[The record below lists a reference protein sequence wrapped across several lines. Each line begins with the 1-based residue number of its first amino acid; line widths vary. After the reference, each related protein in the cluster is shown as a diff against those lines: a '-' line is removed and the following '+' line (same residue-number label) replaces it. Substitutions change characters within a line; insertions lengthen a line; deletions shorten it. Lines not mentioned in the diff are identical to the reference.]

1 MPLIVVDPDDLKQA
15 IAWLCLGAAGL
26 GFMGALA
33 FVLVAGLARL
43 AGRAIRMRSLREPFA
58 VRAKR
63 VEDMRVRLLLAVDRI
78 CERNAREA
86 ARRG

>member
-1 MPLIVVDPDDLKQA
+1 VPLIVVDPDDLKQA
-15 IAWLCLGAAGL
+15 IAWLGLAAAGF

-33 FVLVAGLARL
+33 FSMVMRVAQLV
-43 AGRAIRMRSLREPFA
+43 GRAIRMRSLREPFA

-63 VEDMRVRLLLAVDRI
+63 MEDMRVRLLLSVDRI